1 MTLALDEARRRS
13 RVIEIV
19 RSINIAVVVFLVF
32 YLAVGLLQPT
42 YLEPAG
48 IMNFLRRAAPLAI
61 LASGELFV
69 LVSGG
74 FDLSVGSLVTLTVVG
89 GSMLTANDPSKT
101 WWAIAL
107 LYAIGFV
114 VGLINGAVV
123 AYLRTPSIIAT
134 LGTLLSVN
142 GAAMMWCGG
151 APRGYLP
158 DNFRMFGRFVF
169 HDVPL
174 IKIFPLAIVV
184 LAAICGLAYWGLHG
198 TVFGR
203 RVFAVG
209 DNARAAELAGVQ
221 VEYVRLGVFV
231 ISALAAVTAGVML
244 GGIRRRLNRR
254 WPRARIAGHRGLC
267 RRRRSADGGTRNA
280 GRRRRRGAH
289 ADGALHAAHPAWA
302 ASAAQGD
309 GARDHLDCRG
319 CVRRLA
325 PAPRRIAGALRAP

>member
-13 RVIEIV
+13 RAIEAARRV
-19 RSINIAVVVFLVF
+19 NIAVVVFLVF

-42 YLEPAG
+42 YLEPPG
-48 IMNFLRRAAPLAI
+48 LMNFLRRAAPLAI

-101 WWAIAL
+101 WWAIAV
-107 LYAIGFV
+107 LYGIGCL

-169 HDVPL
+169 RGVPV
-174 IKIFPLAIVV
+174 IRIFPLAIVV
-184 LAAICGLAYWGLHG
+184 LAAVCGLAYWGLHG

-209 DNARAAELAGVQ
+209 DNAR
-221 VEYVRLGVFV
+221 
-231 ISALAAVTAGVML
+231 
-244 GGIRRRLNRR
+244 
-254 WPRARIAGHRGLC
+254 RARH
-267 RRRRSADGGTRNA
+267 
-280 GRRRRRGAH
+280 AH
-289 ADGALHAAHPAWA
+289 ER
-302 ASAAQGD
+302 ASAAHRQVL
-309 GARDHLDCRG
+309 ATPFDHRSSIG
-319 CVRRLA
+319 CAHRPGLLA
-325 PAPRRIAGALRAP
+325 KKSRSTVSWPILA